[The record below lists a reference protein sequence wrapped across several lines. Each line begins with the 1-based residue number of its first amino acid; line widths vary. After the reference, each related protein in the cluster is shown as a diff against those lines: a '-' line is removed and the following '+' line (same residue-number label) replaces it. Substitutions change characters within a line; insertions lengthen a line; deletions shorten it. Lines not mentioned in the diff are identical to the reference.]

1 MSDFSRPGGSTAG
14 TAVDPGSAGGVLIDP
29 SEITQPG
36 VWAPG
41 SAPPGYVLETDGIG
55 GWLIVPNSATAR
67 SIDVS
72 LHHNAGV
79 PDSGIRFLR
88 FGQSVITSLSGFRLP
103 ATGGVLKGLTIQTQ
117 NSSANDYQVQL
128 LSDPS
133 GRAAGPTAIAGAVLS
148 LPAGSVFARDRSLS
162 IAVADLELGVWVL
175 RTAGAATGTQLDQIS
190 VIAEFELAA
199 P

>member
-1 MSDFSRPGGSTAG
+1 VSSLTKPGGSLAG
-14 TAVDPGSAGGVLIDP
+14 TAVDPVGPSGVLIDP

-41 SAPPGYVLETDGIG
+41 DAPPGYVLETDGLG
-55 GWLIVPNSATAR
+55 GWVIVPNAATAR
-67 SIDVS
+67 SIDLG

-88 FGQSVITSLSGFRLP
+88 FGDSVITSLSGFRLP
-103 ATGGVLKGLTIQTQ
+103 ATGGVLKGLTIQVQ

-128 LSDPS
+128 LSDPA

-162 IAVADLELGVWVL
+162 IAIADVELGVWVT
-175 RTAGAATGTQLDQIS
+175 RTAGAAIGTQLGQIS
-190 VIAEFELAA
+190 VVAEFELAA